1 MKDNLKYNLP
11 TYSALISD
19 ESEGVFVIS
28 LVDAPATETNWM
40 CFKEQENIQE
50 NVKFSIVN
58 EDEHILAGVV
68 MVADKPIYRIAPDG
82 TEFYIVFSKDVIK
95 RMAEKML
102 DDNTFNNID
111 IQHDGNIIPRDK
123 VKLVELFIADE
134 AKGIKPNYLDVP
146 DGSLLANY
154 KIYDEQLWQM
164 AKSGALNGF
173 SLEGVFST
181 LRLPEQNKNTKNTKN
196 NKHTKMSKIKEMLK
210 SILVQLGEVNTDKG
224 ILTYDGNLAPGVE
237 VKNEDGSKPADG
249 EYKLEDGKVIV
260 VKDGY
265 VDEVREIENETIK
278 EKPKG
283 KEEKS
288 AEMAEEKPQEKP
300 ASEMPEKKPEEK
312 PNEVEELKKLVDEH
326 AALLKELSDR
336 LSALEEL
343 VKELNETPAVEPIE
357 QEFSKH
363 FKSKNR
369 ACEYANALRK

>member
-1 MKDNLKYNLP
+1 MNQNIP
-11 TYSALISD
+11 TYSAIISD
-19 ESEGVFVIS
+19 DNEGILVIS

-40 CFKEQENIQE
+40 CFKEQENI
-50 NVKFSIVN
+50 KFSIVN

-82 TEFYIVFSKDVIK
+82 SEFYIVFSKDVIK

-102 DDNTFNNID
+102 SDNTFNNID
-111 IQHDGNIIPRDK
+111 IQHDGNIIPHDK

-164 AKSGALNGF
+164 AKSGELNGF
-173 SLEGVFST
+173 SLEGVFT
-181 LRLPEQNKNTKNTKN
+181 TVRYEQNKN

-224 ILTYDGNLAPGVE
+224 ILTYDGALAVGVE

-249 EYKLEDGKVIV
+249 EYKLEDDKVIV
-260 VKDGY
+260 VKDGF
-265 VDEVREIENETIK
+265 VDEIK
-278 EKPKG
+278 EV
-283 KEEKS
+283 EVDVIE
-288 AEMAEEKPQEKP
+288 EMADEKPQDNVEDKP
-300 ASEMPEKKPEEK
+300 QDKVEEK
-312 PNEVEELKKLVDEH
+312 PNEVEELKKLIDEH
-326 AALLKELSDR
+326 TSLLKELGDR
-336 LSALEEL
+336 LKALEDL

-357 QEFSKH
+357 QEFTKQR
-363 FKSKNR
+363 KSENR

>member
-1 MKDNLKYNLP
+1 MNQNIP

-19 ESEGVFVIS
+19 DNEGILVIS

-40 CFKEQENIQE
+40 CFKEQENI
-50 NVKFSIVN
+50 KFSIVN

-102 DDNTFNNID
+102 SDNTFNNID
-111 IQHDGNIIPRDK
+111 IQHDGNIIPHDK

-164 AKSGALNGF
+164 AKSGTLNGF
-173 SLEGVFST
+173 SLEGVFT
-181 LRLPEQNKNTKNTKN
+181 TVRYEQNKN

-224 ILTYDGNLAPGVE
+224 ILTYDGTLAVGVE

-249 EYKLEDGKVIV
+249 EYKLEDDKVIV
-260 VKDGY
+260 VKDGF
-265 VDEVREIENETIK
+265 VDEIK
-278 EKPKG
+278 EV
-283 KEEKS
+283 EVDVIE
-288 AEMAEEKPQEKP
+288 EMADEKPQDNVEDKP
-300 ASEMPEKKPEEK
+300 QDKAEEK
-312 PNEVEELKKLVDEH
+312 PNEVEELKKLIDEH
-326 AALLKELSDR
+326 TSLLKELGDR
-336 LSALEEL
+336 LKTLEDL

-357 QEFSKH
+357 QEFTKQC
-363 FKSKNR
+363 KSKNR

>member
-1 MKDNLKYNLP
+1 MKDKLPIYN
-11 TYSALISD
+11 ALISD
-19 ESEGVFVIS
+19 DNEGIFVIS

-40 CFKEQENIQE
+40 CFKEQENI
-50 NVKFSIVN
+50 KFSIVN

-82 TEFYIVFSKDVIK
+82 TEYYIVFSKDVIK

-154 KIYDEQLWQM
+154 KIYDDELWNM
-164 AKSGALNGF
+164 AKSGVLNGF

-181 LRLPEQNKNTKNTKN
+181 IRYEHNKNIKN
-196 NKHTKMSKIKEMLK
+196 TKMSKIKEMIK
-210 SILVQLGEVNTDKG
+210 SILVQLGEVVTDKG
-224 ILTYDGNLAPGVE
+224 ILTYDGELTTGVE
-237 VKNEDGSKPADG
+237 VKNEDGSMPDDG
-249 EYKLEDGKVIV
+249 EYKVEDNKFIVI
-260 VKDGY
+260 KDGY
-265 VDEVREIENETIK
+265 VDEIK
-278 EKPKG
+278 EVEEEMVDEKP
-283 KEEKS
+283 
-288 AEMAEEKPQEKP
+288 EEKPQEKP
-300 ASEMPEKKPEEK
+300 DEKPQEK

-326 AALLKELSDR
+326 AALLTELSDR
-336 LSALEEL
+336 IKALEDL
-343 VKELNETPAVEPIE
+343 VKELNETTAVEPIE
-357 QEFSKH
+357 QEYSKQT
-363 FKSKNR
+363 KSKNR

>member
-1 MKDNLKYNLP
+1 MKDNIP
-11 TYSALISD
+11 TYNALISD
-19 ESEGVFVIS
+19 DNEGIFVIS

-40 CFKEQENIQE
+40 CFKEQENI
-50 NVKFSIVN
+50 KFSIVN

-82 TEFYIVFSKDVIK
+82 SEYYIVFSKDVIK

-102 DDNTFNNID
+102 YDNTFNNID

-134 AKGIKPNYLDVP
+134 EKGIKPNYLDVP

-154 KIYDEQLWQM
+154 KIYDDELWNM
-164 AKSGALNGF
+164 AKSGVLNGF

-181 LRLPEQNKNTKNTKN
+181 IRYKHNKNI
-196 NKHTKMSKIKEMLK
+196 KHNKMSKIKEMLK
-210 SILVQLGEVNTDKG
+210 SILVQLGEVTTDKG
-224 ILTYDGNLAPGVE
+224 ILTYDGELAKGVE

-249 EYKLEDGKVIV
+249 EYKIDDDKYIV

-265 VDEVREIENETIK
+265 VEEIKEVEETMAE
-278 EKPKG
+278 EKPKED
-283 KEEKS
+283 KPK
-288 AEMAEEKPQEKP
+288 ADEKPQEKP
-300 ASEMPEKKPEEK
+300 ADEK
-312 PNEVEELKKLVDEH
+312 PKDEGEAKPNDVEELKKLVDEH
-326 AALLKELSDR
+326 AALLTELSDR
-336 LSALEEL
+336 LKTLEDL

-357 QEFSKH
+357 QEYSKH

>member
-1 MKDNLKYNLP
+1 MNQNIP
-11 TYSALISD
+11 TYSAIISD
-19 ESEGVFVIS
+19 DNEGILVIS

-40 CFKEQENIQE
+40 CFKEQENI
-50 NVKFSIVN
+50 KFSIVN

-102 DDNTFNNID
+102 SDNTFNNID
-111 IQHDGNIIPRDK
+111 IQHDGNIIPHDK

-164 AKSGALNGF
+164 AKSGELNGF
-173 SLEGVFST
+173 SLEGVFT
-181 LRLPEQNKNTKNTKN
+181 TVRYEQNKN

-224 ILTYDGNLAPGVE
+224 ILTYDGALAVGVE

-249 EYKLEDGKVIV
+249 EYKLEDDKVIV
-260 VKDGY
+260 VKDGL
-265 VDEVREIENETIK
+265 VDEIK
-278 EKPKG
+278 EV
-283 KEEKS
+283 EVDVIE
-288 AEMAEEKPQEKP
+288 EMADEKPQDNVEDKP
-300 ASEMPEKKPEEK
+300 QDKVEEK
-312 PNEVEELKKLVDEH
+312 PNEVEELKKLIDEH
-326 AALLKELSDR
+326 TSLLKELGDR
-336 LSALEEL
+336 LKTLEDL

-357 QEFSKH
+357 QEYSKQP
-363 FKSKNR
+363 KSKNR

>member
-1 MKDNLKYNLP
+1 MNQNIP
-11 TYSALISD
+11 TYSAIISD
-19 ESEGVFVIS
+19 DNEGILVIS

-40 CFKEQENIQE
+40 CFKEQENI
-50 NVKFSIVN
+50 KFSIVN

-82 TEFYIVFSKDVIK
+82 SEFYIVFSKDVIK

-102 DDNTFNNID
+102 SDNTFNNID
-111 IQHDGNIIPRDK
+111 IQHDGNIIPHDK

-164 AKSGALNGF
+164 AKSGELNGF
-173 SLEGVFST
+173 SLEGVFT
-181 LRLPEQNKNTKNTKN
+181 TVRYEQNKN

-224 ILTYDGNLAPGVE
+224 ILTYDGALAVGVE

-249 EYKLEDGKVIV
+249 EYKLEDDKVIV
-260 VKDGY
+260 VKDGF
-265 VDEVREIENETIK
+265 VDEIK
-278 EKPKG
+278 EV
-283 KEEKS
+283 EVDVIE
-288 AEMAEEKPQEKP
+288 EMAD
-300 ASEMPEKKPEEK
+300 EK
-312 PNEVEELKKLVDEH
+312 PNEVEELKKLIDEH
-326 AALLKELSDR
+326 TSLLKELGDR
-336 LSALEEL
+336 LKTLEDL

-357 QEFSKH
+357 QEYSKH

>member
-1 MKDNLKYNLP
+1 MNQNIP

-19 ESEGVFVIS
+19 DNEGILVIS

-40 CFKEQENIQE
+40 CFKEQENI
-50 NVKFSIVN
+50 KFSIVN

-82 TEFYIVFSKDVIK
+82 SEFYIVFSKDVIK

-102 DDNTFNNID
+102 SDNTFNNID
-111 IQHDGNIIPRDK
+111 IQHDGNIIPHDK

-134 AKGIKPNYLDVP
+134 TKGIKPNYLDVP

-164 AKSGALNGF
+164 AKSGELNGF
-173 SLEGVFST
+173 SLEGVFT
-181 LRLPEQNKNTKNTKN
+181 TVRYEQNKN

-224 ILTYDGNLAPGVE
+224 ILTYDGALAVGVE

-249 EYKLEDGKVIV
+249 EYKLEDDKVIV
-260 VKDGY
+260 VKDGF
-265 VDEVREIENETIK
+265 VDEIK
-278 EKPKG
+278 EV
-283 KEEKS
+283 EVDVIE
-288 AEMAEEKPQEKP
+288 EMADEKPQEKP
-300 ASEMPEKKPEEK
+300 ADEKPKEEGDAK
-312 PNEVEELKKLVDEH
+312 PNEVEDLKKLIDEH
-326 AALLKELSDR
+326 TSLLKELGDR
-336 LSALEEL
+336 LKTLEDL

-357 QEFSKH
+357 QEYSKQT
-363 FKSKNR
+363 KSKNR

>member
-1 MKDNLKYNLP
+1 MNQNIP
-11 TYSALISD
+11 TYSAIISD
-19 ESEGVFVIS
+19 DNEGILVIS

-40 CFKEQENIQE
+40 CFKEQENI
-50 NVKFSIVN
+50 KFSIVN

-164 AKSGALNGF
+164 AKSGELNGF
-173 SLEGVFST
+173 SLEGVFT
-181 LRLPEQNKNTKNTKN
+181 TVRYEQNKN

-224 ILTYDGNLAPGVE
+224 ILTYDGSLAVGVE

-249 EYKLEDGKVIV
+249 EYKLEDDKVIV
-260 VKDGY
+260 VKDGF
-265 VDEVREIENETIK
+265 VDEIKEIEDDVIE
-278 EKPKG
+278 
-283 KEEKS
+283 
-288 AEMAEEKPQEKP
+288 EMADEKPQDNVEDKP
-300 ASEMPEKKPEEK
+300 QDKAEEK
-312 PNEVEELKKLVDEH
+312 PNEVEELKKLIDEH
-326 AALLKELSDR
+326 TSLLKDLGDR
-336 LSALEEL
+336 LKALEDL
-343 VKELNETPAVEPIE
+343 VKELNETPVVEPIE
-357 QEFSKH
+357 QEFTKQC
-363 FKSKNR
+363 KSKNR
-369 ACEYANALRK
+369 ACEYANALRN

>member
-1 MKDNLKYNLP
+1 MKDKLPIYN
-11 TYSALISD
+11 ALISD
-19 ESEGVFVIS
+19 DNEGIFVIS

-40 CFKEQENIQE
+40 CFKEQENI
-50 NVKFSIVN
+50 KFSIVN

-82 TEFYIVFSKDVIK
+82 TEYYIVFSKDVIK

-154 KIYDEQLWQM
+154 KIYDDELWNM
-164 AKSGALNGF
+164 AKSGVLNGF

-181 LRLPEQNKNTKNTKN
+181 IRYKHNKNI
-196 NKHTKMSKIKEMLK
+196 KHNKMSKIKEMLK
-210 SILVQLGEVNTDKG
+210 SILVQLGEVTTDKG
-224 ILTYDGNLAPGVE
+224 ILTYDGELAPGVE

-249 EYKLEDGKVIV
+249 EYKVGEDKVIV
-260 VKDGY
+260 LKDGY
-265 VDEVREIENETIK
+265 VDEIREIEE
-278 EKPKG
+278 
-283 KEEKS
+283 
-288 AEMAEEKPQEKP
+288 EMAEEKPEDKKADEKPQEKP
-300 ASEMPEKKPEEK
+300 ADEKPKEEGDPK

-326 AALLKELSDR
+326 AALLAELSDR
-336 LSALEEL
+336 LKALEDI

-357 QEFSKH
+357 QEYSKH

>member
-1 MKDNLKYNLP
+1 MNQNIP

-19 ESEGVFVIS
+19 DNEGILVIS

-40 CFKEQENIQE
+40 CFKEQDNI
-50 NVKFSIVN
+50 KFSIVN

-111 IQHDGNIIPRDK
+111 IQHDGNIIPHDK

-173 SLEGVFST
+173 SLEGVFT
-181 LRLPEQNKNTKNTKN
+181 TVRYEQNKN

-224 ILTYDGNLAPGVE
+224 ILTYDGDLAVGVE

-249 EYKLEDGKVIV
+249 EYKLEDDKVIV
-260 VKDGY
+260 VKDGF
-265 VDEVREIENETIK
+265 VEEIK
-278 EKPKG
+278 EV
-283 KEEKS
+283 EVDVIE
-288 AEMAEEKPQEKP
+288 EMADEKPQEKP
-300 ASEMPEKKPEEK
+300 ADEKPKDEGDAK
-312 PNEVEELKKLVDEH
+312 PNEVEELKKLIDEH
-326 AALLKELSDR
+326 TSLLKELGDR
-336 LSALEEL
+336 LKALEDL

-357 QEFSKH
+357 QEYSKQT
-363 FKSKNR
+363 KSKNR

>member
-1 MKDNLKYNLP
+1 MNQNIA
-11 TYSALISD
+11 TYSAIISD
-19 ESEGVFVIS
+19 DNEGILVIS

-40 CFKEQENIQE
+40 CFKEQENI
-50 NVKFSIVN
+50 KFSIVN

-82 TEFYIVFSKDVIK
+82 SEFYIVFSKDVIK

-102 DDNTFNNID
+102 SDNTFNNID
-111 IQHDGNIIPRDK
+111 IQHDGNIIPHDK

-164 AKSGALNGF
+164 AKSGELNGF
-173 SLEGVFST
+173 SLEGVFT
-181 LRLPEQNKNTKNTKN
+181 TVRYEQNKN

-224 ILTYDGNLAPGVE
+224 ILTYDGALAVGVE

-249 EYKLEDGKVIV
+249 EYKLEDDKVIV
-260 VKDGY
+260 VKDGF
-265 VDEVREIENETIK
+265 VDEIK
-278 EKPKG
+278 EV
-283 KEEKS
+283 EVDVIE
-288 AEMAEEKPQEKP
+288 EMADEKPQEKP
-300 ASEMPEKKPEEK
+300 ADEK
-312 PNEVEELKKLVDEH
+312 PNEVEELKKLIDEH
-326 AALLKELSDR
+326 TSLLKELGDR
-336 LSALEEL
+336 LKTLEDL

-357 QEFSKH
+357 QEFTKQC
-363 FKSKNR
+363 KSKNR

>member
-1 MKDNLKYNLP
+1 MNQNIP
-11 TYSALISD
+11 TYSAIISD
-19 ESEGVFVIS
+19 DNEGILVIS

-40 CFKEQENIQE
+40 CFKEQENI
-50 NVKFSIVN
+50 KFSIVN

-111 IQHDGNIIPRDK
+111 IQHDGNIIPHDK

-164 AKSGALNGF
+164 AKSGELNGF
-173 SLEGVFST
+173 SLEGVFT
-181 LRLPEQNKNTKNTKN
+181 TVRYEQNKN

-224 ILTYDGNLAPGVE
+224 ILTYDGALAVGVE

-249 EYKLEDGKVIV
+249 EYKLEDDKVIV
-260 VKDGY
+260 VKDGF
-265 VDEVREIENETIK
+265 VDEIK
-278 EKPKG
+278 EV
-283 KEEKS
+283 EVDVIE
-288 AEMAEEKPQEKP
+288 EMADEKPQDNVEDKP
-300 ASEMPEKKPEEK
+300 QDKVEEK
-312 PNEVEELKKLVDEH
+312 PNEVEELKKLIDEH
-326 AALLKELSDR
+326 TSLLKELGDR
-336 LSALEEL
+336 LKTLEDL

-357 QEFSKH
+357 QEFTKQC
-363 FKSKNR
+363 KSKNR

>member
-1 MKDNLKYNLP
+1 MKDKLP
-11 TYSALISD
+11 TYNALISD
-19 ESEGVFVIS
+19 ENEGILVIS

-40 CFKEQENIQE
+40 CFKEQENI
-50 NVKFSIVN
+50 KFSIVN

-82 TEFYIVFSKDVIK
+82 TEYYIVFSKDVIK

-154 KIYDEQLWQM
+154 KIYDDELWNM
-164 AKSGALNGF
+164 AKSGVLNGF

-181 LRLPEQNKNTKNTKN
+181 IRYEHNKNI
-196 NKHTKMSKIKEMLK
+196 KHNKMSKIKEMLK

-224 ILTYDGNLAPGVE
+224 ILTYDGELAKGVE

-249 EYKLEDGKVIV
+249 EYKIDDDKVIV

-265 VDEVREIENETIK
+265 VEEIK
-278 EKPKG
+278 EV
-283 KEEKS
+283 EE
-288 AEMAEEKPQEKP
+288 EMAEEKKEDKPKADEKPQEKP
-300 ASEMPEKKPEEK
+300 ADEKPEDGADAK
-312 PNEVEELKKLVDEH
+312 PNDVEELKKLVDEH
-326 AALLKELSDR
+326 TALLTELNDR
-336 LSALEEL
+336 LKALEDL

-357 QEFSKH
+357 QEYSKH
-363 FKSKNR
+363 TKSKNH

>member
-1 MKDNLKYNLP
+1 MNQNIP
-11 TYSALISD
+11 TYSAIISD
-19 ESEGVFVIS
+19 DNEGILVIS

-40 CFKEQENIQE
+40 CFKEQENI
-50 NVKFSIVN
+50 KFSIVN

-111 IQHDGNIIPRDK
+111 IQHDGNIIPHDK

-164 AKSGALNGF
+164 AKSGELNGF
-173 SLEGVFST
+173 SLEGVFT
-181 LRLPEQNKNTKNTKN
+181 TVRYEQNKN

-224 ILTYDGNLAPGVE
+224 ILTYDGNLAVGVE

-249 EYKLEDGKVIV
+249 EYKLEDDKVIV
-260 VKDGY
+260 VKDGL
-265 VDEVREIENETIK
+265 VDEIKEIEDDVIE
-278 EKPKG
+278 
-283 KEEKS
+283 
-288 AEMAEEKPQEKP
+288 EMADEKPQDNVEDKP
-300 ASEMPEKKPEEK
+300 QDKVEEK
-312 PNEVEELKKLVDEH
+312 PNEVEELKKLIDEH
-326 AALLKELSDR
+326 TSLLKELGDR
-336 LSALEEL
+336 LKTLEDL

-357 QEFSKH
+357 QEFTKQC
-363 FKSKNR
+363 KSKNR
-369 ACEYANALRK
+369 ACEYANALRN

>member
-1 MKDNLKYNLP
+1 MKDNLP
-11 TYSALISD
+11 TYNALISD
-19 ESEGVFVIS
+19 DNEGIFVIS

-40 CFKEQENIQE
+40 CFKEQENI
-50 NVKFSIVN
+50 KFSIVN

-82 TEFYIVFSKDVIK
+82 TEYYIVFSKDVIK

-134 AKGIKPNYLDVP
+134 EKGIKPNYLDVP

-154 KIYDEQLWQM
+154 KIYDDELWNM
-164 AKSGALNGF
+164 AKSGVLNGF

-181 LRLPEQNKNTKNTKN
+181 IRYEHNKNI
-196 NKHTKMSKIKEMLK
+196 KHNKMSKIKEMIK
-210 SILVQLGEVNTDKG
+210 SILVQLGEVTTDKG
-224 ILTYDGNLAPGVE
+224 ILTYDGELAKGVE

-249 EYKLEDGKVIV
+249 EYKIDDDKYIV
-260 VKDGY
+260 VKDGF
-265 VDEVREIENETIK
+265 VEEIKEVEETMAE
-278 EKPKG
+278 EKPKED
-283 KEEKS
+283 KPK
-288 AEMAEEKPQEKP
+288 ADEKPQEKP
-300 ASEMPEKKPEEK
+300 ADEKPKDDGEAK

-326 AALLKELSDR
+326 TALLTELSDR
-336 LSALEEL
+336 LKALEDL

-357 QEFSKH
+357 QEYSKH

>member
-1 MKDNLKYNLP
+1 MNQNIP
-11 TYSALISD
+11 TYSAIISD
-19 ESEGVFVIS
+19 DNEGILVIS

-40 CFKEQENIQE
+40 CFKEQENI
-50 NVKFSIVN
+50 KFSIVN

-102 DDNTFNNID
+102 ADNTFNNID
-111 IQHDGNIIPRDK
+111 IQHDGNIIPHDK

-164 AKSGALNGF
+164 AKSGELNGF
-173 SLEGVFST
+173 SLEGVFT
-181 LRLPEQNKNTKNTKN
+181 TVRYEQNKN

-224 ILTYDGNLAPGVE
+224 ILTYDGDLAVGVE

-249 EYKLEDGKVIV
+249 EYKLEDDKVIV
-260 VKDGY
+260 VKDGL
-265 VDEVREIENETIK
+265 VDEIK
-278 EKPKG
+278 EV
-283 KEEKS
+283 EVDVIE
-288 AEMAEEKPQEKP
+288 EMADEKPQENVEDKP
-300 ASEMPEKKPEEK
+300 QDKVEEK
-312 PNEVEELKKLVDEH
+312 PNEVEELKKLIDEH
-326 AALLKELSDR
+326 TSLLKELGDR
-336 LSALEEL
+336 LKTLEDL

-357 QEFSKH
+357 QEYSKQT
-363 FKSKNR
+363 KLKNR
-369 ACEYANALRK
+369 ACEYANALRN

>member
-1 MKDNLKYNLP
+1 MKDKLPIYN
-11 TYSALISD
+11 ALISD
-19 ESEGVFVIS
+19 DNEGIFVIS

-40 CFKEQENIQE
+40 CFKEQENI
-50 NVKFSIVN
+50 KFSIVN

-82 TEFYIVFSKDVIK
+82 TEYYIVFSKDVIK

-154 KIYDEQLWQM
+154 KIYDDELWNM
-164 AKSGALNGF
+164 AKSGVLNGF

-181 LRLPEQNKNTKNTKN
+181 IRYEHNKNI
-196 NKHTKMSKIKEMLK
+196 KHTKMSKIKEMIK
-210 SILVQLGEVNTDKG
+210 SILVQLGEVVTDKG
-224 ILTYDGNLAPGVE
+224 ILTYDGELVTGIE
-237 VKNEDGSKPADG
+237 VKNEDGSKPDDG
-249 EYKLEDGKVIV
+249 EYKVEEDKVIV

-265 VDEVREIENETIK
+265 VDEIREIE
-278 EKPKG
+278 
-283 KEEKS
+283 S
-288 AEMAEEKPQEKP
+288 EMAEEKPAEDKPAEEKP
-300 ASEMPEKKPEEK
+300 ADEKPQEEPDAK
-312 PNEVEELKKLVDEH
+312 PNELEELKKLVDEH
-326 AALLKELSDR
+326 AALLTELNDS
-336 LSALEEL
+336 LKSLEDL

-357 QEFSKH
+357 QEYSKQPNT
-363 FKSKNR
+363 KSKNR

>member
-1 MKDNLKYNLP
+1 MNQNIP

-19 ESEGVFVIS
+19 DNEGILVIS

-40 CFKEQENIQE
+40 CFKEQENI
-50 NVKFSIVN
+50 KFSIVN

-102 DDNTFNNID
+102 SDNTFNNID
-111 IQHDGNIIPRDK
+111 IQHDGNIIPHDK

-154 KIYDEQLWQM
+154 KIYDEELWQM
-164 AKSGALNGF
+164 AKSGTLNGF
-173 SLEGVFST
+173 SLEGVFT
-181 LRLPEQNKNTKNTKN
+181 TVRYEQNKN

-224 ILTYDGNLAPGVE
+224 ILTYDGALAVGVE

-249 EYKLEDGKVIV
+249 EYKLEDDKVIV
-260 VKDGY
+260 VKDGL
-265 VDEVREIENETIK
+265 VDEIK
-278 EKPKG
+278 EV
-283 KEEKS
+283 EADVIE
-288 AEMAEEKPQEKP
+288 EMADEKPQDNVEDKP
-300 ASEMPEKKPEEK
+300 QDKVEEK
-312 PNEVEELKKLVDEH
+312 PNEVEELKKLIDEH
-326 AALLKELSDR
+326 TSLLKELGDR
-336 LSALEEL
+336 LKALEDL

-357 QEFSKH
+357 QEFTKQC
-363 FKSKNR
+363 KSNNR

>member
-1 MKDNLKYNLP
+1 MNQNIP

-19 ESEGVFVIS
+19 DNEGILVIS
-28 LVDAPATETNWM
+28 LVEAPATETNWM
-40 CFKEQENIQE
+40 CFKEQQNI
-50 NVKFSIVN
+50 KFSIVN

-111 IQHDGNIIPRDK
+111 IQHDGNIIPHDK

-173 SLEGVFST
+173 SLEGVFT
-181 LRLPEQNKNTKNTKN
+181 TVRYEQNKN

-224 ILTYDGNLAPGVE
+224 ILTYDGDLAVGVE

-249 EYKLEDGKVIV
+249 EYKLEDDKVIV
-260 VKDGY
+260 VKDGF
-265 VDEVREIENETIK
+265 VDEIK
-278 EKPKG
+278 EV
-283 KEEKS
+283 EVDVIE
-288 AEMAEEKPQEKP
+288 EMADEKPQQKPADEKP
-300 ASEMPEKKPEEK
+300 QDNAEEK
-312 PNEVEELKKLVDEH
+312 PNEVEELKKLIDEH
-326 AALLKELSDR
+326 TSLLKELGDR
-336 LSALEEL
+336 LKALEDL

-357 QEFSKH
+357 QEFTKQC
-363 FKSKNR
+363 KSKNR
-369 ACEYANALRK
+369 ACEYANALRN

>member
-1 MKDNLKYNLP
+1 MNKNIP

-19 ESEGVFVIS
+19 DNEGILVIS

-40 CFKEQENIQE
+40 CFKEQDNI
-50 NVKFSIVN
+50 KFSIVN

-111 IQHDGNIIPRDK
+111 IQHDGNIIPHDK

-134 AKGIKPNYLDVP
+134 AKGINPNYLDVP

-164 AKSGALNGF
+164 AKSGELNGF
-173 SLEGVFST
+173 SLEGVFT
-181 LRLPEQNKNTKNTKN
+181 TVRYEQNKN

-224 ILTYDGNLAPGVE
+224 ILTYDGDLAVGVE

-249 EYKLEDGKVIV
+249 EYKLEDDKVIV
-260 VKDGY
+260 VKDGL
-265 VDEVREIENETIK
+265 VDEIK
-278 EKPKG
+278 EV
-283 KEEKS
+283 EVDVIE
-288 AEMAEEKPQEKP
+288 EMADEKPQDNVEDKP
-300 ASEMPEKKPEEK
+300 QDKVEEK
-312 PNEVEELKKLVDEH
+312 PNEVEELKKLIDEH
-326 AALLKELSDR
+326 TSLLKELGDR
-336 LSALEEL
+336 LKTLEDL

-357 QEFSKH
+357 QEFTKQC
-363 FKSKNR
+363 KSKNR
-369 ACEYANALRK
+369 ACEYANALRN

>member
-1 MKDNLKYNLP
+1 MKDKLPIYN
-11 TYSALISD
+11 ALISD
-19 ESEGVFVIS
+19 DNEGIFVIS

-40 CFKEQENIQE
+40 CFKEQENI
-50 NVKFSIVN
+50 KFSIVN

-82 TEFYIVFSKDVIK
+82 TEYYIVFSKDVIK

-154 KIYDEQLWQM
+154 KIYDDELWNM
-164 AKSGALNGF
+164 AKSGVLNGF

-181 LRLPEQNKNTKNTKN
+181 IRYEHNKNIKN
-196 NKHTKMSKIKEMLK
+196 TKMSKIKEMIK
-210 SILVQLGEVNTDKG
+210 SILVQLGEVTTDKG
-224 ILTYDGNLAPGVE
+224 ILTYDGELAVGVE
-237 VKNEDGSKPADG
+237 VKNEDGSKPDDG
-249 EYKLEDGKVIV
+249 EYKVEEDKVIV

-265 VDEVREIENETIK
+265 VDEIRDIEE
-278 EKPKG
+278 
-283 KEEKS
+283 
-288 AEMAEEKPQEKP
+288 EMA
-300 ASEMPEKKPEEK
+300 EKKPEEK
-312 PNEVEELKKLVDEH
+312 PADEKPADEKPQDKPADEKPQNEVEELKKLVDEH
-326 AALLKELSDR
+326 TALLTELNDR
-336 LSALEEL
+336 LKALEDL
-343 VKELNETPAVEPIE
+343 VKELNETPAVKPIE
-357 QEFSKH
+357 QEYSKQPT
-363 FKSKNR
+363 KSKNR

>member
-1 MKDNLKYNLP
+1 MKDKLPIYN
-11 TYSALISD
+11 ALISD
-19 ESEGVFVIS
+19 DNEGIFVIS
-28 LVDAPATETNWM
+28 LVDSPATETNWM
-40 CFKEQENIQE
+40 CFKEQENI
-50 NVKFSIVN
+50 KFSIVN

-82 TEFYIVFSKDVIK
+82 TEYYIVFSKDVIK

-134 AKGIKPNYLDVP
+134 EKGIKPNYLDVP

-154 KIYDEQLWQM
+154 KIYDDELWNM
-164 AKSGALNGF
+164 AKSGVLNGF

-181 LRLPEQNKNTKNTKN
+181 IRYKHNKNI
-196 NKHTKMSKIKEMLK
+196 KHNKMSKIKEMLK

-224 ILTYDGNLAPGVE
+224 ILTYDGDLAKGVE

-249 EYKLEDGKVIV
+249 EYKLEDDKIIV

-265 VDEVREIENETIK
+265 VEEIK
-278 EKPKG
+278 EV
-283 KEEKS
+283 EE
-288 AEMAEEKPQEKP
+288 EMAEEKPEDKKADEKPQEKP
-300 ASEMPEKKPEEK
+300 ADEKSKDEGDAK
-312 PNEVEELKKLVDEH
+312 PNELEELKKLVDEH
-326 AALLKELSDR
+326 AALLAELSDR
-336 LSALEEL
+336 LKALEDL

-357 QEFSKH
+357 QEYSKH
-363 FKSKNR
+363 TKSKNR

>member
-1 MKDNLKYNLP
+1 MNQNIP
-11 TYSALISD
+11 TYSAIISD
-19 ESEGVFVIS
+19 DNEGILVIS

-40 CFKEQENIQE
+40 CFKEQENI
-50 NVKFSIVN
+50 KFSIVN

-111 IQHDGNIIPRDK
+111 IQHDGNIIPHDK

-164 AKSGALNGF
+164 AKSGELNGF
-173 SLEGVFST
+173 SLEGVFT
-181 LRLPEQNKNTKNTKN
+181 TVRYEQNKN

-224 ILTYDGNLAPGVE
+224 ILTYDGDLAVGVE

-249 EYKLEDGKVIV
+249 EYKLEDDKVIV
-260 VKDGY
+260 VKDGF
-265 VDEVREIENETIK
+265 VDEIK
-278 EKPKG
+278 EV
-283 KEEKS
+283 EADVIE
-288 AEMAEEKPQEKP
+288 EMADEKPQDNVEDKP
-300 ASEMPEKKPEEK
+300 QDKAEEK
-312 PNEVEELKKLVDEH
+312 PNEVEELKKLIDEH
-326 AALLKELSDR
+326 TSLLKELGDR
-336 LSALEEL
+336 LKTLEDL

-357 QEFSKH
+357 QEFTKQC
-363 FKSKNR
+363 KSKNR
-369 ACEYANALRK
+369 ACEYANALRN

>member
-111 IQHDGNIIPRDK
+111 IQHDGNIIPHDK

-181 LRLPEQNKNTKNTKN
+181 LRLPEQNKNGKNTKN

-210 SILVQLGEVNTDKG
+210 SILVQLGEVYTDKG

-260 VKDGY
+260 VKDGF
-265 VDEVREIENETIK
+265 VEEIKGIENEIIE

-300 ASEMPEKKPEEK
+300 ANEMPEEKPEEK
-312 PNEVEELKKLVDEH
+312 PSEVEELKKLVDEQ

-357 QEFSKH
+357 QEFSKQIKH
-363 FKSKNR
+363 KNR

>member
-1 MKDNLKYNLP
+1 MNQNIP

-19 ESEGVFVIS
+19 DNEGILVIS

-40 CFKEQENIQE
+40 CFKEQENI
-50 NVKFSIVN
+50 KFSIVN

-111 IQHDGNIIPRDK
+111 IQHDGNIIPHDK

-164 AKSGALNGF
+164 AKSGELNGF
-173 SLEGVFST
+173 SLEGVFT
-181 LRLPEQNKNTKNTKN
+181 TVRYEQNKN

-224 ILTYDGNLAPGVE
+224 ILTYDGDLAVGVE

-249 EYKLEDGKVIV
+249 EYKLEDDKVIV
-260 VKDGY
+260 VKDGF
-265 VDEVREIENETIK
+265 VDEIK
-278 EKPKG
+278 EV
-283 KEEKS
+283 EVDVIE
-288 AEMAEEKPQEKP
+288 EMADEKPQEKP
-300 ASEMPEKKPEEK
+300 ADEKPQEKPADEK
-312 PNEVEELKKLVDEH
+312 PNEVEELKKLIDEH
-326 AALLKELSDR
+326 TSLLKELGDR
-336 LSALEEL
+336 LKTLEDL

-357 QEFSKH
+357 QEFTKQY
-363 FKSKNR
+363 KSKNR

>member
-1 MKDNLKYNLP
+1 MNQNIP

-19 ESEGVFVIS
+19 DNEGILVIS

-40 CFKEQENIQE
+40 CFKEQENI
-50 NVKFSIVN
+50 KFSIVN

-82 TEFYIVFSKDVIK
+82 SEFYIVFSKDVIK

-102 DDNTFNNID
+102 SDNTFNNID
-111 IQHDGNIIPRDK
+111 IQHDGNIIPHDK

-164 AKSGALNGF
+164 AKSGTLNGF
-173 SLEGVFST
+173 SLEGVFT
-181 LRLPEQNKNTKNTKN
+181 TVRYEQNKN

-224 ILTYDGNLAPGVE
+224 ILTYDGALAVGVE

-249 EYKLEDGKVIV
+249 EYKLEDDKVIV
-260 VKDGY
+260 VKDGF
-265 VDEVREIENETIK
+265 VDEIK
-278 EKPKG
+278 EV
-283 KEEKS
+283 EVDVIE
-288 AEMAEEKPQEKP
+288 EMADEKPQDNVEDKP
-300 ASEMPEKKPEEK
+300 QDKAEEK
-312 PNEVEELKKLVDEH
+312 PNEVEELKKLIDEH
-326 AALLKELSDR
+326 TSLLKELGDR
-336 LSALEEL
+336 LKTLEDL

-357 QEFSKH
+357 QEFTKQC
-363 FKSKNR
+363 KSKNR

>member
-1 MKDNLKYNLP
+1 MNQNIP

-19 ESEGVFVIS
+19 DNEGILVIS

-40 CFKEQENIQE
+40 CFKEQENI
-50 NVKFSIVN
+50 KFSIVN

-102 DDNTFNNID
+102 SDNTFNNID
-111 IQHDGNIIPRDK
+111 IQHDGNIIPHDK

-164 AKSGALNGF
+164 AKSGELNGF
-173 SLEGVFST
+173 SLEGVFT
-181 LRLPEQNKNTKNTKN
+181 TVRYEQNKN

-224 ILTYDGNLAPGVE
+224 ILTYDGALAVGVE

-249 EYKLEDGKVIV
+249 EYKLEDDKVIV
-260 VKDGY
+260 VKDGF
-265 VDEVREIENETIK
+265 VDEIK
-278 EKPKG
+278 EV
-283 KEEKS
+283 EVDVIE
-288 AEMAEEKPQEKP
+288 EMADEKPQDNVEDKP
-300 ASEMPEKKPEEK
+300 QDNAEEK
-312 PNEVEELKKLVDEH
+312 PNEVEELKKLIDEH
-326 AALLKELSDR
+326 TSLLKELGDR
-336 LSALEEL
+336 LKALEDL

-357 QEFSKH
+357 QEYSKQT
-363 FKSKNR
+363 KSKNR

>member
-1 MKDNLKYNLP
+1 MNKNIP

-19 ESEGVFVIS
+19 DNEGILVIS

-40 CFKEQENIQE
+40 CFKEQENI
-50 NVKFSIVN
+50 KFSIVN

-111 IQHDGNIIPRDK
+111 IQHDGNIIPHDK

-164 AKSGALNGF
+164 AKSGELNGF
-173 SLEGVFST
+173 SLEGVFT
-181 LRLPEQNKNTKNTKN
+181 TVRYEQNKN

-224 ILTYDGNLAPGVE
+224 ILTYDGDLAVGVE

-249 EYKLEDGKVIV
+249 EYKLEDDKVIV
-260 VKDGY
+260 VKDGF
-265 VDEVREIENETIK
+265 VDEIK
-278 EKPKG
+278 EV
-283 KEEKS
+283 EDDVIE
-288 AEMAEEKPQEKP
+288 EMADEKPQDNVEDKP
-300 ASEMPEKKPEEK
+300 QDKVEEK
-312 PNEVEELKKLVDEH
+312 PNEVEELKKLIDEH
-326 AALLKELSDR
+326 TSLLKELGDR
-336 LSALEEL
+336 LKTLEDL
-343 VKELNETPAVEPIE
+343 VKELNETPAAEPIE
-357 QEFSKH
+357 QEFTKQY
-363 FKSKNR
+363 KSKNR
-369 ACEYANALRK
+369 ACEYANALRN

>member
-1 MKDNLKYNLP
+1 MKDKLPIYN
-11 TYSALISD
+11 ALISD
-19 ESEGVFVIS
+19 DNEGIFVIS

-40 CFKEQENIQE
+40 CFKEQENI
-50 NVKFSIVN
+50 KFSIVN

-82 TEFYIVFSKDVIK
+82 TEYYIVFSKDVIK

-154 KIYDEQLWQM
+154 KIYDDELWNM
-164 AKSGALNGF
+164 AKSGVLNGF

-181 LRLPEQNKNTKNTKN
+181 IRYEHNKNI
-196 NKHTKMSKIKEMLK
+196 KHNKMSKIKEMIK
-210 SILVQLGEVNTDKG
+210 SILVQLGEVTTDKG
-224 ILTYDGNLAPGVE
+224 ILTYDGELAPGVE
-237 VKNEDGSKPADG
+237 VKNEDGSKPDDG
-249 EYKLEDGKVIV
+249 EYKVEADKVIV

-265 VDEVREIENETIK
+265 VDEIREIE
-278 EKPKG
+278 
-283 KEEKS
+283 EEL
-288 AEMAEEKPQEKP
+288 AEEKPDEMPQEKP
-300 ASEMPEKKPEEK
+300 ADEKPQEEPDAK

-326 AALLKELSDR
+326 AALLTELNDR
-336 LSALEEL
+336 LKALEDL

-357 QEFSKH
+357 QEYSKQPNT
-363 FKSKNR
+363 KSKNR

>member
-1 MKDNLKYNLP
+1 MKGNLEDNLKYNLP

-40 CFKEQENIQE
+40 CFKEQEN
-50 NVKFSIVN
+50 VKFSVVN

-82 TEFYIVFSKDVIK
+82 TEYYIVFSKDVIK

-181 LRLPEQNKNTKNTKN
+181 LRLPEQNKNTKN

-210 SILVQLGEVNTDKG
+210 SILVQLGEVATDKG
-224 ILTYDGNLAPGVE
+224 ILTYDGNLVPGVE

-249 EYKLEDGKVIV
+249 EYKVGEDKVIV
-260 VKDGY
+260 LKDGC
-265 VDEVREIENETIK
+265 VDEIREM
-278 EKPKG
+278 
-283 KEEKS
+283 EE
-288 AEMAEEKPQEKP
+288 ELAEEKPQEKP
-300 ASEMPEKKPEEK
+300 ANEKPNEKPEEK
-312 PNEVEELKKLVDEH
+312 SSEVEELKKLVDEQ
-326 AALLKELSDR
+326 AALLKELDDR
-336 LSALEEL
+336 LKALEDL

>member
-1 MKDNLKYNLP
+1 MNKNIP

-19 ESEGVFVIS
+19 DNEGILVIS

-40 CFKEQENIQE
+40 CFKEQENI
-50 NVKFSIVN
+50 KFSIVN

-111 IQHDGNIIPRDK
+111 IQHDGNIIPHDK

-164 AKSGALNGF
+164 AKSGELNGF
-173 SLEGVFST
+173 SLEGVFT
-181 LRLPEQNKNTKNTKN
+181 TVRYEQNKN

-224 ILTYDGNLAPGVE
+224 ILTYDGDLAVGVE

-249 EYKLEDGKVIV
+249 EYKLEDDKVIV
-260 VKDGY
+260 VKDGL
-265 VDEVREIENETIK
+265 VEEIK
-278 EKPKG
+278 EV
-283 KEEKS
+283 EVDVIE
-288 AEMAEEKPQEKP
+288 EMADEKPQDNVEDKP
-300 ASEMPEKKPEEK
+300 QDKVEEK
-312 PNEVEELKKLVDEH
+312 PNEVEELKKLIDEH
-326 AALLKELSDR
+326 TSLLKELGDR
-336 LSALEEL
+336 LKTLEDL

-357 QEFSKH
+357 QEFTKQY
-363 FKSKNR
+363 KSENR
-369 ACEYANALRK
+369 ACEYANALRN

>member
-1 MKDNLKYNLP
+1 MKDKLPIYN
-11 TYSALISD
+11 ALISD
-19 ESEGVFVIS
+19 DNEGIFVIS

-40 CFKEQENIQE
+40 CFKEQENI
-50 NVKFSIVN
+50 KFSIVN

-82 TEFYIVFSKDVIK
+82 TEYYIVFSKDVIK

-154 KIYDEQLWQM
+154 KIYDDELWNM
-164 AKSGALNGF
+164 AKSGVLNGF

-181 LRLPEQNKNTKNTKN
+181 IRYEHNKNIKN
-196 NKHTKMSKIKEMLK
+196 TKMSKIKEMIK
-210 SILVQLGEVNTDKG
+210 SILVQLGEVTTDKG
-224 ILTYDGNLAPGVE
+224 ILTYDGELATGVE
-237 VKNEDGSKPADG
+237 VKNEDGSMPDDG
-249 EYKLEDGKVIV
+249 EYKVEEDKVIV

-265 VDEVREIENETIK
+265 VDEIK
-278 EKPKG
+278 EV
-283 KEEKS
+283 ES
-288 AEMAEEKPQEKP
+288 EMAEEKPEEKP
-300 ASEMPEKKPEEK
+300 ADEKPADEKPQEEPDAK

-326 AALLKELSDR
+326 AALLTELSDR
-336 LSALEEL
+336 LKALEDL

-357 QEFSKH
+357 QEYSKQPT
-363 FKSKNR
+363 KSKNR

>member
-1 MKDNLKYNLP
+1 MNQNIP

-19 ESEGVFVIS
+19 DNEGILVIS

-40 CFKEQENIQE
+40 CFKEQENI
-50 NVKFSIVN
+50 KFSIVN

-82 TEFYIVFSKDVIK
+82 TEFYIIFSKDVIK

-102 DDNTFNNID
+102 SDNTFNNID
-111 IQHDGNIIPRDK
+111 IQHDGNIIPHDK

-164 AKSGALNGF
+164 AKSGTLNGF
-173 SLEGVFST
+173 SLEGVFT
-181 LRLPEQNKNTKNTKN
+181 TVRYEQNKN

-224 ILTYDGNLAPGVE
+224 ILTYDGALAVGVE

-249 EYKLEDGKVIV
+249 EYKLEDDKVIV
-260 VKDGY
+260 VKDGF
-265 VDEVREIENETIK
+265 VDEIK
-278 EKPKG
+278 EV
-283 KEEKS
+283 EVDVIE
-288 AEMAEEKPQEKP
+288 EMADEKPQDNVEDKP
-300 ASEMPEKKPEEK
+300 QDKVEEK
-312 PNEVEELKKLVDEH
+312 PNEVEELKKLIDEH
-326 AALLKELSDR
+326 TSLLKELGDR
-336 LSALEEL
+336 LKTLEDL

-357 QEFSKH
+357 QEYSKQT
-363 FKSKNR
+363 KSKNR

>member
-1 MKDNLKYNLP
+1 MNQNIP
-11 TYSALISD
+11 TYSAIISD
-19 ESEGVFVIS
+19 DNEGILVIS

-40 CFKEQENIQE
+40 CFKEQENI
-50 NVKFSIVN
+50 KFSIVN

-82 TEFYIVFSKDVIK
+82 SEFYIVFSKDVIK

-102 DDNTFNNID
+102 SDNTFKNID
-111 IQHDGNIIPRDK
+111 IQHDGNIIPHDK

-164 AKSGALNGF
+164 AKSGELNGF
-173 SLEGVFST
+173 SLEGVFT
-181 LRLPEQNKNTKNTKN
+181 TVRYEQNKN

-224 ILTYDGNLAPGVE
+224 ILTYDGALAVGVE

-249 EYKLEDGKVIV
+249 EYKLEDDKVIV
-260 VKDGY
+260 VKDGF
-265 VDEVREIENETIK
+265 VDEIK
-278 EKPKG
+278 EV
-283 KEEKS
+283 EVDVIE
-288 AEMAEEKPQEKP
+288 EMADEKPQDNVEDKP
-300 ASEMPEKKPEEK
+300 QDKVEEK
-312 PNEVEELKKLVDEH
+312 PNEVEELKKLIDEH
-326 AALLKELSDR
+326 TSLLKELGDR
-336 LSALEEL
+336 LKTLEDL

-357 QEFSKH
+357 QEFTKQR
-363 FKSKNR
+363 KSENR

>member
-1 MKDNLKYNLP
+1 MNQNIP
-11 TYSALISD
+11 TYSAIISD
-19 ESEGVFVIS
+19 DNEGILVIS

-40 CFKEQENIQE
+40 CFKEQENI
-50 NVKFSIVN
+50 KFSIVN

-111 IQHDGNIIPRDK
+111 IQHDGNIIPHDK

-164 AKSGALNGF
+164 AKSGELNGF
-173 SLEGVFST
+173 SLEGVFT
-181 LRLPEQNKNTKNTKN
+181 TVRYEQNKN

-224 ILTYDGNLAPGVE
+224 ILTYDGNLAVGVE

-249 EYKLEDGKVIV
+249 EYKLEDDKVIV
-260 VKDGY
+260 VKDGF
-265 VDEVREIENETIK
+265 VDEIK
-278 EKPKG
+278 EV
-283 KEEKS
+283 EDDVIE
-288 AEMAEEKPQEKP
+288 EMADEKPQDNVEDKP
-300 ASEMPEKKPEEK
+300 QDKAEEK
-312 PNEVEELKKLVDEH
+312 PNEVEELKKLIDEH
-326 AALLKELSDR
+326 TSLLKELGDR
-336 LSALEEL
+336 LKALEDL

-357 QEFSKH
+357 QEFTKQC
-363 FKSKNR
+363 KSKNR
-369 ACEYANALRK
+369 ACEYANALRN